1 MFTVITTSMVSFEFY
16 KFIWLASI
24 NSIGNSGCVLTKH
37 TFYILFCLV
46 CLITLFD
53 AFTINSHEFIWDFTL
68 HIYSRQQNQILGFTL
83 LAKQCHYSS
92 ALERSHVVLLEVQI
106 PKAKPEGFQNSSM
119 HITETSTGARQ
130 VMNYVGFK
138 DSFIFSLIA
147 WKCCKPYEMNAI

>member
-1 MFTVITTSMVSFEFY
+1 MGGLHYSCEVMFTVITTSMVSFEFY

-68 HIYSRQQNQILGFTL
+68 HIYSRQQNQILGL
-83 LAKQCHYSS
+83 LCLQNK
-92 ALERSHVVLLEVQI
+92 VITVLHWNEVMLCCLKFKYQQ
-106 PKAKPEGFQNSSM
+106 PNLKGFR
-119 HITETSTGARQ
+119 I
-130 VMNYVGFK
+130 VLC
-138 DSFIFSLIA
+138 I
-147 WKCCKPYEMNAI
+147 